1 MAAVPCDVCLD
12 SFGKRAEAVDD
23 AVLGRQRWACHCW
36 VLEDNRVV
44 DGYLLRGVFDHPV
57 ASVVFE
63 RRADVESGTASEIP
77 RASGGPPIMQ
87 DDSAAWWPH
96 RGGVEVVEPVEML
109 PC

>member
-23 AVLGRQRWACHCW
+23 AVFRRQCWACHCW

-44 DGYLLRGVFDHPV
+44 DCDLLRGVSDHPV

-63 RRADVESGTASEIP
+63 RRANVESGAASEVP
-77 RASGGPPIMQ
+77 
-87 DDSAAWWPH
+87 
-96 RGGVEVVEPVEML
+96 
-109 PC
+109 